1 MKINLK
7 YTLTVAAAI
16 LVGATSAIAEEPHV
30 APIRDI
36 IELDVREWVK
46 DPIVIAAIREQNITT
61 SVMSEDVIIK
71 MDKQWRAE
79 TKSDKKPLIDG
90 IAGNALSTYLKK
102 LQNES
107 GDLISEM
114 FVMDAKG
121 LNVGMSNQTSDY
133 WQGDEAKWQKSF
145 LVGKDALFIDEAE
158 IDESTST
165 LQAQTSISITDP
177 DTGEVIGAITVGFN
191 LDAL

>member
-1 MKINLK
+1 MKRNLK
-7 YTLTVAAAI
+7 YTLTIAAAI
-16 LVGATSAIAEEPHV
+16 IVGASGAMAEEPHE

-36 IELDVREWVK
+36 IDLDVREWVK
-46 DPIVIAAIREQNITT
+46 EPIVIAAIRKQNETT
-61 SVMSEDVIIK
+61 SVMSEEVIIQ

-90 IAGNALSTYLKK
+90 VAGNALSAYLKK
-102 LQNES
+102 LQDES

-145 LVGKDALFIDEAE
+145 LVGKDAIFIDEAE
-158 IDESTST
+158 MDESTAT

-177 DTGEVIGAITVGFN
+177 DTGKVIGAITVGFN

>member
-1 MKINLK
+1 MKNNLK
-7 YTLTVAAAI
+7 YSLAVMATL
-16 LVGATSAIAEEPHV
+16 LVGASTAMAEEPHE

-36 IELDVREWVK
+36 IDLDVREWMA
-46 DPIVIAAIREQNITT
+46 DPVVIAAIKAQNATTT
-61 SVMSEDVIIK
+61 SLSEDVIIQ

-79 TKSDKKPLIDG
+79 TKADKRPLIDG
-90 IAGNALSTYLKK
+90 IAGNALSTYLKEK
-102 LQNES
+102 QSDS
-107 GDLISEM
+107 GELISEM

-145 LVGKDALFIDEAE
+145 LLGKDAVFIDEAE
-158 IDESTST
+158 MDDSTAT
-165 LQAQTSISITDP
+165 LQAQASISIVDP
-177 DTGEVIGAITVGFN
+177 DSGEVIGAVTVGFN